1 MFKKH
6 LSLIATFF
14 LIFVLCAP
22 ADGGTLEEIMKRRK
36 ITFGVKYDFPPFGYV
51 DDSGAVKGFDIYVAN
66 YIAGK
71 LGVVPEFKQVTT
83 FDRVNALL
91 KGDID
96 VIIASMTKTPYRA
109 KYVSFTNTYFVDGQ
123 GILINKQS
131 PLSNDLEGKII
142 AVIMDS
148 TGERY
153 VLSNTVNYKALALF
167 RTYTDALEALKEG
180 KVDVI
185 VTDFSWC
192 TAQQKDSGGELI
204 AIEKTFSTELFGI
217 GVRKDDRDLLK
228 RLNEL
233 LSEMWKDGSYKRAYN
248 EVFGKDPNFDI
259 LKLAD
264 Q

>member
-1 MFKKH
+1 
-6 LSLIATFF
+6 
-14 LIFVLCAP
+14 
-22 ADGGTLEEIMKRRK
+22 MKGRK